1 MTDSLGLYL
10 PAAVGYRLVG
20 LARGVILTWVLTASE
35 FGYFQIATVA
45 VNVLMPLGGLGLSE
59 AMTRYVPQYEA
70 QHRLRAFLRQAW
82 WFSLCVGVL
91 ICAGCLVLAEP
102 LTGIVFGTSDGES
115 ARSAADR
122 VGLTRWAIVA
132 GLALIVHILLLAI
145 LRGLRMFM
153 AVGLLEL
160 GSSLLFTVVAVA
172 LPLCG
177 WADAEATMV
186 GLVVGYG
193 VFIVIVGLPFV
204 AHLRRLADQSEPLI
218 TFAGIPDP
226 PVAGARGADGPV
238 AGARGSERA
247 EASTEVWMQMLR
259 YSIWSAMAGILWQ
272 VTQFCPMWYLQQT
285 HGSEATAV
293 FGSARLVAQAVL
305 IAATSVIVVV
315 QSAVTRTW
323 ESRGREA
330 ADRQLSLAFKVTGLI
345 MLAGCGVLAGGAPL
359 VVRMFPATY
368 AAGAAIVPLLLAFFM
383 VGGHLAFLIVHFVL
397 IERPRYVCALWL
409 VAAVANIAFA
419 VWLIRPETTVE
430 VAWRGASWA
439 GLLGITVAL
448 LAALYWMRREHRLL
462 DTGSAILIAA
472 TFSLVLPG
480 YVLAATLAVVAVLV
494 AASRLILDA
503 DDKRK
508 LRESV
513 ADLLARV
520 RRG

>member
-82 WFSLCVGVL
+82 WFSLCAGGL
-91 ICAGCLVLAEP
+91 ICAACMILAGP
-102 LTGIVFGTSDGES
+102 LTRIVFGTSADDS
-115 ARSAADR
+115 AGSSVHR
-122 VGLTRWAIVA
+122 VGLTRWAIAA
-132 GLALIVHILLLAI
+132 GFTLIVHILLLAI
-145 LRGLRMFM
+145 LRGLRMFL

-160 GSSLLFTVVAVA
+160 GSSVLFTVVAVA

-177 WADAEATMV
+177 WADAEATIV

-193 VFIVIVGLPFV
+193 VFIALVGLPFV
-204 AHLRRLADQSEPLI
+204 THLRRLADQSQPLI
-218 TFAGIPDP
+218 TVAGIPDP
-226 PVAGARGADGPV
+226 PVAGAC
-238 AGARGSERA
+238 GSEVA
-247 EASTEVWMQMLR
+247 EGSTRVWMQMLR

-272 VTQFCPMWYLQQT
+272 ITQFCPMWYLQQT

-330 ADRQLSLAFKVTGLI
+330 ADRQLSLAFKMTGLI
-345 MLAGCGVLAGGAPL
+345 MLAGCGLLAGGAPL

-368 AAGAAIVPLLLAFFM
+368 AAGAAIMPLLLAFFM

-419 VWLIRPETTVE
+419 VWLIRPGSTTDE
-430 VAWRGASWA
+430 AWRAASWA

-448 LAALYWMRREHRLL
+448 TATLCWMRRERRPL
-462 DTGSAILIAA
+462 DTGSAILMAA
-472 TFSLVLPG
+472 TFSLILPG

-494 AASRLILDA
+494 AGSRLILDG
-503 DDKRK
+503 DDKRR
-508 LRESV
+508 LRES
-513 ADLLARV
+513 LAGLMTRM
-520 RRG
+520 RQRLEL